1 MWPSHSSGGGP
12 PFQQTQ
18 LSPPVHGPEEV
29 QIARRGDTYRV
40 PVRINDTITVSLGHR
55 RYGSGNIG
63 RRRAHADPSRRAEKR
78 RLHQQEPNRRARGR
92 EFQGEPLLG
101 QSFLLKFGA
110 VTLDYKRL
118 VLILSR

>member
-29 QIARRGDTYRV
+29 QIERRGDTYRV

-78 RLHQQEPNRRARGR
+78 R
-92 EFQGEPLLG
+92 FI
-101 QSFLLKFGA
+101 SKSC
-110 VTLDYKRL
+110 YRL
-118 VLILSR
+118 AKSASTWSGM

>member
-29 QIARRGDTYRV
+29 QIERRGDTYRV

-55 RYGSGNIG
+55 RYGSGNIN
-63 RRRAHADPSRRAEKR
+63 RCRAHADPSRRAEKR
-78 RLHQQEPNRRARGR
+78 RLHQQEPLSAGQVGEHVVGNVTASISHSRANPCSARASFR
-92 EFQGEPLLG
+92 SSALLP
-101 QSFLLKFGA
+101 
-110 VTLDYKRL
+110 
-118 VLILSR
+118 